1 MSDVSTIDRILSGGD
16 HTGAIIQNIDW
27 SITTIGSPDTWPDSL
42 VSALSVGLYSG
53 FPIAIYWGA
62 DFTLLYNDA
71 WSSIPGDKHPWA
83 LGKPGAVVWPEIWD
97 GLREEFETVL
107 HEGRSYRRP
116 DALLLMHRYGY
127 TEECYFDYTLSPI
140 ISREGEIGGVYN
152 AVIETTFKVIQE
164 RRNKV
169 ISEFIQHKYLAH
181 HQDEALQFIGNIL
194 THAAED
200 IPFYMLYI
208 FPGHVGR
215 DAELTAYGNITKASA
230 KQAKWPATQP
240 SDDGSPVVITD
251 LRQYLREEVVNF
263 WPEPVS
269 EAVLL
274 PISKDEASVKGFVV
288 FGASARKRLD
298 DAYITF
304 LQTVAIHTGSLL
316 NNAAAYETNEAY
328 HREQALNEELA
339 AANEE
344 LTAINEEL
352 VQTQTS
358 LNELNQELEERVETR
373 TLEVLTAQAAA
384 VTERDRLKR
393 FLMDA
398 PAAICILN
406 GPEMNYELVNASYQQ
421 LLPERQLLGLPI
433 LQALPEIEDQPI
445 WDVLHKVY
453 QTGEAYHGNEVP
465 VAFISP
471 DGGTA
476 EERYFNF
483 TYQAK
488 HGPDKVVD
496 GIMVFAFEVT
506 DMVRSRQLVEE
517 SYAQLQALNE
527 EVAATN
533 EELAATNEELITT
546 NEDLYATKAEL
557 EKSISELEA
566 SENRFRAL
574 IQHAPVAI
582 AVVNGPDLILET
594 ANTARLELW
603 GKTKDVIGLK
613 LKDALPEMAGQHY
626 LQILSA
632 VYETGRT
639 YHGNESRAFVERN
652 GVLTEGFYNFVYEPI
667 QDGDGQVTGIILVTI
682 DVTQQV
688 QARKALEGAQ
698 DTLKFAFVAAE
709 LGTFDLDLDKGTLSW
724 DDRCRELFGVS
735 HHNEVTYEK
744 DFVNGL
750 HPDDRERIVEIIN
763 NVFVRSISNGDYD
776 VEYRTVGA
784 EDERVR
790 WVRAKGKAYFDENDK
805 PLRFVG
811 AVLDITEQKLDE
823 IRKNDFI
830 GMVSHEL
837 KTPLTSLS
845 AYVQVLLSKARKG
858 EDKFTLD
865 ALTKTSQQ
873 AKKMSNMINGFL
885 NISRFESGKIHLE
898 KSTFELDSLV
908 KDAIDETLLV
918 VSSHTITLLPCQPIQ
933 VYADGGKISS
943 VVTNLL
949 SNAVKYS
956 PRGTNIE
963 VSCIVTGSMARVNVR
978 DEGIGISPQD
988 QEKLFDRYYRVE
1000 SKQARYVSGFGIGLY
1015 LSAEI
1020 IHRHDGEIS
1029 VESEPGKGSTFWF
1042 TLPVGA

>member
-1 MSDVSTIDRILSGGD
+1 MSTIDRILSGGGR
-16 HTGAIIQNIDW
+16 TGALIQQLDW
-27 SITTIGSPDTWPDSL
+27 SATYIGAPESWPDSL

-127 TEECYFDYTLSPI
+127 TEECYFDYTLSPV

-164 RRNKV
+164 RRSKV
-169 ISEFIQHKYLAH
+169 INEFIQHKYLAH
-181 HQDEALQFIGNIL
+181 HRDEALQYISNIL
-194 THAAED
+194 SQAAAD

-208 FPGHVGR
+208 FAEHDGR
-215 DAELTAYGNITKASA
+215 TAQLTAYQNISDQSA
-230 KQAKWPATQP
+230 RQVVWPVNL
-240 SDDGSPVVITD
+240 SVEGSPFVISD
-251 LRQYLREEVVNF
+251 LNRYLKEEVINY
-263 WPEPVS
+263 WPEAVT

-274 PISKDEASVKGFVV
+274 PISKDEARVKGYVV

-298 DAYITF
+298 EDYITF
-304 LQTVAIHTGSLL
+304 LKTVAVHTGSLL

-384 VTERDRLKR
+384 VAERDRLKR
-393 FLMDA
+393 FLMEA
-398 PAAICILN
+398 PAAICVLS
-406 GPEMNYELVNASYQQ
+406 GLEMTFELVNSSYQQ
-421 LLPERQLLGLPI
+421 LFPERQLLGYPI
-433 LQALPEIEDQPI
+433 VKALPEIQNQPI
-445 WDVLHKVY
+445 WSNLQNVY
-453 QTGEAYHGNEVP
+453 RTGEAYYGNEIPVELVP
-465 VAFISP
+465 P
-471 DGGTA
+471 GGGPA
-476 EERYFNF
+476 EKRFFNF

-488 HGPDKVVD
+488 HGPDNMID

-506 DMVRSRQLVEE
+506 EMVRSRQLVEE
-517 SYAQLQALNE
+517 SYDQLQSLNE
-527 EVAATN
+527 EVTATN

-546 NEDLYATKAEL
+546 NEELYATKAEL
-557 EKSISELEA
+557 ENSISELEV

-582 AVVNGPDLILET
+582 AVVKGPDMVVET

-603 GKTKDVIGLK
+603 GKSSDIIGLK
-613 LKDALPEMAGQHY
+613 LKDALPEMTGQHY
-626 LQILSA
+626 LQILAA

-652 GVLTEGFYNFVYEPI
+652 GKLTEGFYNFVYEPI
-667 QDGDGQVTGIILVTI
+667 FDTDGQVTGIILVTI

-688 QARKALEGAQ
+688 QSRKALESAQ
-698 DTLKFAFVAAE
+698 DTLKFAFLAAE
-709 LGTFDLDLDKGTLSW
+709 LGTFDMDLEKGTLFW
-724 DDRCRELFGVS
+724 DNRCRELFGVS
-735 HHNEVTYEK
+735 HNNEVTYEK
-744 DFVNGL
+744 DFVAGL
-750 HPDDRERIVEIIN
+750 HPDDRERIVDVIN
-763 NVFVRSISNGDYD
+763 NVFIKSASNGDYD
-776 VEYRTVGA
+776 VEYRTVGV
-784 EDERVR
+784 EDQRLR

-805 PLRFVG
+805 PVRFVG

-845 AYVQVLLSKARKG
+845 AYVQVLLSKARNG
-858 EDKFTLD
+858 GDKFTLD
-865 ALTKTSQQ
+865 ALNKTSQQ

-885 NISRFESGKIHLE
+885 NISRLESGKIYLE
-898 KSTFELDSLV
+898 KTTFNLDDLV
-908 KDAIDETLLV
+908 KDAIDETLLM
-918 VSSHTITLLPCQPIQ
+918 VSSHTITLLPCEAIK
-933 VYADGGKISS
+933 VHADGGKISS
-943 VVTNLL
+943 VITNLL
-949 SNAVKYS
+949 SNAIKYS
-956 PRGTNIE
+956 PRGTTIE
-963 VSCIVTGSMARVNVR
+963 VSCIVTGTMVKVTVH

-1000 SKQARYVSGFGIGLY
+1000 SNQARYVSGFGIGLY

-1020 IHRHDGEIS
+1020 VHRHDGDIG
-1029 VESEPGKGSTFWF
+1029 VESEPGNGSTFWF
-1042 TLPVGA
+1042 TLPISG